1 MIQSRHCATHRS
13 VRRARTDIVRVP
25 FNSQLH
31 RSLPV
36 GSPVERAMIATLTQR
51 NAVWDFSNDARRVVA
66 SRPTTRGRRTGG
78 YGYSDEK
85 CVQDRRRRCG
95 VAMRAGGAPIGG
107 QTYRLVMLRHSASSW
122 ADANSRDAERPLT
135 AEGREMAKK
144 TAENVRSAGWL
155 PDFTICSNSARS
167 KETLEMMR
175 EVDGSFGA
183 EASTLYLGS
192 LYHFASLDG
201 QLRQH
206 LSECVVKEVV
216 QSTTD
221 ESSAGEESSG
231 AGSADDECGVG
242 MLSADARTIMCVG
255 HNKGMEEAAG
265 EFCGRDVRLQV
276 ATAALLE
283 RTYEGDD
290 GWVGVMG
297 EKEGK
302 GSWRLVAVASPEGV
316 LDL

>member
-1 MIQSRHCATHRS
+1 
-13 VRRARTDIVRVP
+13 
-25 FNSQLH
+25 
-31 RSLPV
+31 
-36 GSPVERAMIATLTQR
+36 MIATTQR
-51 NAVWDFSNDARRVVA
+51 NAVWDFSIDARRVVA
-66 SRPTTRGRRTGG
+66 SRTTTRDPRRTGG
-78 YGYSDEK
+78 YGYNDEEK
-85 CVQDRRRRCG
+85 SVHDRRRRCG
-95 VAMRAGGAPIGG
+95 VAVRAGGAPIGG

-135 AEGREMAKK
+135 PEGREMAKK

-175 EVDGSFGA
+175 EVAGSFGA

-206 LSECVVKEVV
+206 LSECVVKEVGR
-216 QSTTD
+216 STTN
-221 ESSAGEESSG
+221 ESSDGEESSG

-283 RTYEGDD
+283 KTYEGDD
-290 GWVGVMG
+290 GWIGAMG
-297 EKEGK
+297 ENEGK

>member
-1 MIQSRHCATHRS
+1 MRATTVS
-13 VRRARTDIVRVP
+13 SSI
-25 FNSQLH
+25 
-31 RSLPV
+31 
-36 GSPVERAMIATLTQR
+36 
-51 NAVWDFSNDARRVVA
+51 DARRVGTV
-66 SRPTTRGRRTGG
+66 STMKTTRAARARRPSAWGG
-78 YGYSDEK
+78 EGVEK
-85 CVQDRRRRCG
+85 VRDGRRRRRRD
-95 VAMRAGGAPIGG
+95 VAMRAGEAPVGG
-107 QTYRLVMLRHSASSW
+107 KTYRLVMLRHSASSW

-135 AEGREMAKK
+135 AEGRDLAKK
-144 TAENVRSAGWL
+144 TATNVRSAGWL

-206 LSECVVKEVV
+206 LSECVVQEVTR
-216 QSTTD
+216 TTTATN
-221 ESSAGEESSG
+221 ESSSEEIL
-231 AGSADDECGVG
+231 SADDECGVG

-283 RTYEGDD
+283 KTYEGDD
-290 GWVGVMG
+290 GWVGAMG
-297 EKEGK
+297 GNEGK
-302 GSWRLVAVASPEGV
+302 GSWRLVAVASPEGI